1 MRTIRLTVNGRA
13 VTAAVE
19 PRTHLA
25 DFLRESQLL
34 TGTHLGCEHG
44 VCGACTLLV
53 DGAPARSCITYAIAC
68 EGAEI
73 TTIEGLDD
81 DEVMRALRPAFS
93 REHALQC
100 GYCTPGM
107 LITARDIVARLPQA
121 DERRVRLELS
131 GNLCRCTGYVGIV
144 RAICAVLDERR
155 KNGAT
160 AEPARRQALGPTGSG
175 RAAPAMPGDVADPS
189 RLAPSPA
196 AASISEGTIR
206 GTGAAPAHAGPRTV
220 LRQSFTVDH
229 PRERVFAFFARLDE
243 VVACMPGAALTE
255 APRDGHVRGRL
266 RVKLGPIAA
275 DFAGE
280 ADVERDPAHHRGA
293 IRGRGRDSRTNSAAS
308 GEVSYVLVEEK
319 AGAATRVDVEVGYA
333 LTGALAQFS
342 RSGIVNDL
350 AERLTAA
357 FARNLEARLSGGTDS
372 SSGATSPATRARC
385 RLPGP
390 RGHPGTDQ
398 ALLRPPFPPLSRSA
412 RRPAG
417 GTSAAE
423 IGLPH
428 VRVADQL
435 AAAALK
441 RDLLPI
447 PARRSGRTSRARRR
461 RSARP
466 SAPSCPPGGSP

>member
-1 MRTIRLTVNGRA
+1 MRTVRLTVNGRA
-13 VTAAVE
+13 VSADVE

-44 VCGACTLLV
+44 VCGACTLLI

-81 DEVMRALRPAFS
+81 DEVTGELRAAFS
-93 REHALQC
+93 REHGLQC

-107 LITARDIVARLPQA
+107 LVTARDIVTRLPDA

-131 GNLCRCTGYVGIV
+131 GNLCRCTGYVGIM
-144 RAICAVLDERR
+144 RAICAVLEERR
-155 KNGAT
+155 RNGAT
-160 AEPARRQALGPTGSG
+160 AEPARRPVLGSVGSG
-175 RAAPAMPGDVADPS
+175 HAAPAVPGDIAASSRIAPS
-189 RLAPSPA
+189 R
-196 AASISEGTIR
+196 AASASEGTVR

-229 PRERVFAFFARLDE
+229 PRERVFAFFAKLDQ
-243 VVACMPGAALTE
+243 VVSCMPGAALTE
-255 APRDGHVRGRL
+255 LPRDGHVRGRL
-266 RVKLGPIAA
+266 RIKLGPIAA

-280 ADVERDPAHHRGA
+280 ADVERDPAHHRGT

-308 GEVSYVLVEEK
+308 GEVSYLLIEEK
-319 AGAATRVDVEVGYA
+319 SGAATRVDVEVAYA

-357 FARNLEARLSGGTDS
+357 FARNLEARLSGGADA
-372 SSGATSPATRARC
+372 SSGEAAPQPELDAGSLLLAVVRARIK
-385 RLPGP
+385 RLLA
-390 RGHPGTDQ
+390 R
-398 ALLRPPFPPLSRSA
+398 LLRR
-412 RRPAG
+412 
-417 GTSAAE
+417 
-423 IGLPH
+423 
-428 VRVADQL
+428 
-435 AAAALK
+435 
-441 RDLLPI
+441 
-447 PARRSGRTSRARRR
+447 
-461 RSARP
+461 
-466 SAPSCPPGGSP
+466 